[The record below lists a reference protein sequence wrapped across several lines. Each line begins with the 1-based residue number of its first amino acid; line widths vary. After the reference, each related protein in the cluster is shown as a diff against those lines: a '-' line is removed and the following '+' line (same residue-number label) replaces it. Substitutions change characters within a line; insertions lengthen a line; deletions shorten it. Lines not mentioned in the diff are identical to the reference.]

1 MIMVCLVGM
10 GTQKWICKLRQI
22 VRTGSSMLFWK
33 KLNREC
39 NGRMALRVL
48 GVVTYRVCALL

>member
-22 VRTGSSMLFWK
+22 VRTGSSMLF
-33 KLNREC
+33 
-39 NGRMALRVL
+39 
-48 GVVTYRVCALL
+48 